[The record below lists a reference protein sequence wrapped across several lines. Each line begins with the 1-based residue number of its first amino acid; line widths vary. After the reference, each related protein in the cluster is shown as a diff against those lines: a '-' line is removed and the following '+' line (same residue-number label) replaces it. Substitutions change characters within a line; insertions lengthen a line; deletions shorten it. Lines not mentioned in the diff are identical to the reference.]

1 MSQISSWLSSPPNNF
16 STTLSSGIANNTLTI
31 PLNSVTGLGTEGVG
45 VIFKKDADGA
55 VDATTVEFIHWTNVS
70 GLSLT
75 LTDTGDRGIDGSY
88 GAAAQ
93 AHDAN
98 DYFEVWVSSQYYSSQ
113 RVGFVAEH
121 STAGVHDATIIAKLA
136 GTQTFTGNKTFT
148 GTLSIPDNTN
158 LPTGGNIQ
166 VNSADPYRTIVLP
179 AGSMSPTTTAGCAA
193 VATVEAGTNDVDYK
207 VLDFD
212 QTTEENAFIVFSMP
226 DSWDGG
232 TITAKFIWTTAASS
246 GDVIWGI
253 KGRSFAN
260 DDAIDQAYGT
270 AQTVTDTF
278 IAAGDIHITSATSA
292 VTLAGSPAGGQ
303 LVQLK
308 IYRDADAGGDT
319 LNGDARLIAVQLEYT
334 VAQYSD

>member
-1 MSQISSWLSSPPNNF
+1 MSSISSWLSSPPNNF
-16 STTLSSGIANNTLTI
+16 STTLSSGVTNNALTI
-31 PLNSVTGLGTEGVG
+31 ALNSVTGLGTEGVG

-113 RVGFVAEH
+113 RAGFVAEH

-179 AGSMSPTTTAGCAA
+179 AGSMSPTTTAGCASL
-193 VATVEAGTNDVDYK
+193 TTYETTTNKNNIKY
-207 VLDFD
+207 LAFD
-212 QTTEENAFIVFSMP
+212 ASTDEHAFVSFDTP
-226 DSWDGG
+226 NNYDGG
-232 TITAKFIWTTAASS
+232 TILVSFTWTAPSGT
-246 GDVIWGI
+246 GDVIWGVA
-253 KGRSFAN
+253 GRAFAN
-260 DDAIDQAYGT
+260 DDAYDQALGT
-270 AQTVTDTF
+270 AVTVTDTL
-278 IAAGDIHITSATSA
+278 ITAYDAHKSAETSA
-292 VTLAGSPAGGQ
+292 VTIAGTPAGGQ
-303 LVQLK
+303 KVYLD
-308 IYRDADAGGDT
+308 IYRDANAGGDT
-319 LNGDARLIAVQLEYT
+319 LNADAWLTDVSCRYKIK
-334 VAQYSD
+334 QYSD

>member
-1 MSQISSWLSSPPNNF
+1 MAQLLAANQYF
-16 STTLSSGIANNTLTI
+16 TTTLNVGGGINNSQTTGIILT
-31 PLNSVTGLGTEGVG
+31 
-45 VIFKKDADGA
+45 D
-55 VDATTVEFIHWTNVS
+55 VS
-70 GLSLT
+70 GL
-75 LTDTGDRGIDGSY
+75 DTAKPGIALINYSDPLSTSICEWVEYTSINGSKELVGVTRGSEGFSAKSHDNGVTIAFPVSESHINRIINKLN
-88 GAAAQ
+88 GADTFDSDLDLAAGV
-93 AHDAN
+93 N
-98 DYFEVWVSSQYYSSQ
+98 IK
-113 RVGFVAEH
+113 
-121 STAGVHDATIIAKLA
+121 TAG
-136 GTQTFTGNKTFT
+136 
-148 GTLSIPDNTN
+148 
-158 LPTGGNIQ
+158 
-166 VNSADPYRTIVLP
+166 ADPYRTIVLP
-179 AGSMSPTTTAGCAA
+179 AGSMSPTTTAGCAS
-193 VATVEAGTNDVDYK
+193 VATVESTTNKINYK

-212 QTTEENAFIVFSMP
+212 ASTDENAFIVFSMP

-319 LNGDARLIAVQLEYT
+319 LNGDARLIAVQLEYA